1 MDPSLLSP
9 LPLTLKVAAVATL
22 MALAAGVALALWVTR
37 SRFPGREALDAALTL
52 PLVLPPTVLGYYL
65 IVIIGRNGLI
75 GRFLEDAFGF
85 SLMFTWEGAALA
97 ASVAAFPLIY
107 RSARAALAGVDANIE
122 DAARTL
128 GASEAAVFFRVSL
141 PLSLRGLASG
151 TMLAFARSMGEFG
164 ATLMIAGNIPG
175 KTQTLSLAVY
185 TAVQAGNDRLA
196 NVLVLIVSAVCVVI
210 LVMAGKLLKP
220 NI

>member
-185 TAVQAGNDRLA
+185 TAVQAGRDGEA
-196 NVLVLIVSAVCVVI
+196 AFLVLTVSVVCAAI
-210 LVMAGKLLKP
+210 LYLAGKLTQVKT
-220 NI
+220 